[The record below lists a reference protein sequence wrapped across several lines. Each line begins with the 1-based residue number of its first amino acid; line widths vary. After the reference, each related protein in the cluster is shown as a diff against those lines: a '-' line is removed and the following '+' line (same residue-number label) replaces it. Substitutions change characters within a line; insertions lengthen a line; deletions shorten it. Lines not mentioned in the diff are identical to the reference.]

1 MILQRLPLLV
11 AGSLGLFLF
20 GATLYPQQTFP
31 EMALRWH
38 YVLLLTAALAILGLL
53 ASNSK
58 GRRRALVWVLPGI
71 TMATLWA
78 ACLTT
83 WRGDFPWAGTDWMHT
98 LVQAFAAAVVGVY
111 LGQAGIAPRRLA
123 FGVGAFAIALA
134 SFHSIDA
141 LHQLHVRFPETVE
154 YLRQLQPRSDMD
166 ELILRASE
174 SGRVAARLGNPNV
187 LAAVLC
193 MLAPIAALALI
204 AARGAATAAAA
215 GVLVGLMAAVLLGT
229 FSRGGLLTAAA
240 TCLGI
245 TLLMLWPAWRRRMI
259 SWRSLGIGLAV
270 ALGVMI
276 LLSISMARER
286 QQLVSKP
293 SERQS
298 AQSPDDAA
306 GGEASFHRP
315 STITMRLG
323 FLEAGMAMVRDHA
336 LTGAG
341 SGAFEALYPRYQKPG
356 RQESKYA
363 HAWPLQVVVE
373 NGIAGLFLL
382 SMLMAVPV
390 VAWRRFRHGLPADDN
405 NTGDVAHLL
414 IMPALALSALVFWL
428 NGLVEIT
435 TYQREIMVLA
445 MLTTG
450 LLWGLAVA
458 YTPEAPIAETQ
469 APARLRQYLVSTL
482 FVVFCA
488 VPLVMVQARIMALSI
503 VAQARYGPLQA
514 IVETPADAWIDAT
527 EVESI
532 QQAAQRATAFFPA
545 SPEPWLLLADAA
557 SILRQRA
564 IAGRPMLDPHAPGSA
579 ELTTLLRDH
588 ISFVEEALKR
598 SPTSASLHARL
609 ARVAPSPA
617 EALQHIDRA
626 IELHPNKPEH
636 HEQRADLLESMA
648 RDARQRG
655 DLDEAVSLLS
665 EAIDQRREAFRIDF
679 RSERMPAQQHHL
691 RRLEADLTL
700 WQQPPQAH

>member
-38 YVLLLTAALAILGLL
+38 YVMLLTAALAILGLL
-53 ASNSK
+53 ASNTK
-58 GRRRALVWVLPGI
+58 GRRAALLWVLPGI

-83 WRGDFPWAGTDWMHT
+83 WRGEFTWAGTDWMHT

-111 LGQAGIAPRRLA
+111 LGHAGIAPRRLT
-123 FGVGAFAIALA
+123 FGVGAFALALA

-141 LHQLHVRFPETVE
+141 LHQLHLRFPETVE
-154 YLRQLQPRSDMD
+154 FLRQQQPRSDMD

-193 MLAPIAALALI
+193 MLAPIAALALL
-204 AARGAATAAAA
+204 AARTAATAAAA
-215 GVLVGLMAAVLLGT
+215 GAILGLMAAVLLGT

-245 TLLMLWPAWRRRMI
+245 AALMLWPAWRRGMMA
-259 SWRSLGIGLAV
+259 WRPFGVGLAV

-276 LLSISMARER
+276 LLSISMAHQR
-286 QQLVSKP
+286 QQLVGNSIEHQPAQPP
-293 SERQS
+293 SE
-298 AQSPDDAA
+298 AA

-336 LTGAG
+336 VTGAG

-356 RQESKYA
+356 RQESKFA

-390 VAWRRFRHGLPADDN
+390 VTWRRFRQGLPANDVGTDDM
-405 NTGDVAHLL
+405 AHLL

-450 LLWGLAVA
+450 LMWGLALA
-458 YTPEAPIAETQ
+458 HTPEAPIAETQ
-469 APARLRQYLVSTL
+469 APARLRRYLVSTL

-488 VPLVMVQARIMALSI
+488 VPLVMVQARIMALSL

-514 IVETPADAWIDAT
+514 IVATPGGAWIDAT
-527 EVESI
+527 DVESI
-532 QQAAQRATAFFPA
+532 QQAARQATAFFPA

-564 IAGRPMLDPHAPGSA
+564 IAGRPLLDPHAPGSA

-588 ISFVEEALKR
+588 ISFVEEALER
-598 SPTSASLHARL
+598 SPTSASLHARM
-609 ARVAPSPA
+609 ARIAPSPG

-626 IELHPNKPEH
+626 LELHPNKPEH
-636 HEQRADLLESMA
+636 REQRADLLESMA
-648 RDARQRG
+648 REARQRG
-655 DLDEAVSLLS
+655 DLVEAVSLLS
-665 EAIDQRREAFRIDF
+665 EALDQRREALRLDF
-679 RSERMPAQQHHL
+679 RSERQPTQQHHI
-691 RRLEADLTL
+691 RRLEADLAA
-700 WQQPPQAH
+700 WQGSLQSP